1 MSERRY
7 KHNDLFRP
15 DPSRSHLNACVGFN
29 GGPADFRT
37 YADAYLRAGITLI
50 KSCER
55 HEQPVDLMIYP
66 IAYNLR
72 HGIELYLKHFCRTL
86 PRLWESE
93 EHAKP
98 SHRLLDNWAIV
109 KKYVS
114 RDSYFSLGF
123 DAVDLVERIIKD
135 VVEIDPSGEIFR
147 FPYSRKHD
155 LHLTEQSLI
164 NVLVLESAIGEL
176 LDVFVRWDHI
186 YDDRME
192 YINEYRQS
200 QD

>member
-1 MSERRY
+1 MFERRY

-15 DPSRSHLNACVGFN
+15 DPSRSHLNACVGLN

-86 PRLWESE
+86 PTLWESQ

-98 SHRLLDNWAIV
+98 SHKLLDNWAIV
-109 KKYVS
+109 KEYVS
-114 RDSYFSLGF
+114 RDSYFSLGS
-123 DAVDLVERIIKD
+123 DAIDLVERIIKD

-147 FPYSRKHD
+147 FPYSKKHD
-155 LHLTEQSLI
+155 LHLAEQSLI

-192 YINEYRQS
+192 YINEYRRS
-200 QD
+200 QV

>member
-1 MSERRY
+1 MRRY

-15 DPSRSHLNACVGFN
+15 DPGRSHLNACVGLN

-93 EHAKP
+93 EHAMA
-98 SHRLLDNWAIV
+98 SHKLLDNWATV
-109 KKYVS
+109 KEYVS

-147 FPYSRKHD
+147 FPYSKKHD
-155 LHLTEQSLI
+155 LHLADQSLI
-164 NVLVLESAIGEL
+164 NVLVLENAIGEL
-176 LDVFVRWDHI
+176 LDVFVRWGHI
-186 YDDRME
+186 YEDRME
-192 YINEYRQS
+192 YISEYRGS
-200 QD
+200 QV

>member
-1 MSERRY
+1 
-7 KHNDLFRP
+7 
-15 DPSRSHLNACVGFN
+15 
-29 GGPADFRT
+29 
-37 YADAYLRAGITLI
+37 
-50 KSCER
+50 
-55 HEQPVDLMIYP
+55 VDLMIYP

-86 PRLWESE
+86 PTLWESQ

-98 SHRLLDNWAIV
+98 SHKLLDNWAIV
-109 KKYVS
+109 KEYVS
-114 RDSYFSLGF
+114 RDSYFSLGS
-123 DAVDLVERIIKD
+123 DAIDLVERIIKD

-147 FPYSRKHD
+147 FPYSKKHD
-155 LHLTEQSLI
+155 LHLAEQSLI

-192 YINEYRQS
+192 YINEYRRS
-200 QD
+200 QV